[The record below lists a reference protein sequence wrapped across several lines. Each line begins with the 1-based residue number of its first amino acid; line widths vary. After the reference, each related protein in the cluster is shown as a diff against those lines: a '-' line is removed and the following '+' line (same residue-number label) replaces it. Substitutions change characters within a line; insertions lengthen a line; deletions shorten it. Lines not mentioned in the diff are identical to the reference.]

1 MEFSPVEFLRVNG
14 EQKLLTKFLS
24 LEIDDLRKIS
34 RRFLGTKIPRVP
46 RDKLVICGSMVS
58 DAKRELT
65 RGSVFLS

>member
-1 MEFSPVEFLRVNG
+1 VNKSYSPNFYPW
-14 EQKLLTKFLS
+14 KLT
-24 LEIDDLRKIS
+24 
-34 RRFLGTKIPRVP
+34 TYAKIPRVP